1 MKIAAIAGV
10 MLGLAA
16 TFAPARAADPIKLRV
31 ADSFPAEHYLVR
43 LVLQPWMDEVTRR
56 TNGAVVFQHYPN
68 QQLGKAADLLRL
80 TQTGVVDIGY
90 IAPSYVSD
98 KMPVSE
104 VAQLPG
110 QFDTVCP
117 GTMAYW
123 KSARSGVIARADYAP
138 NKVRLLIETVLP
150 PYHVFTAHTPING
163 MADFQGLKLRTTGGA
178 QDLTVRALGGVPVRM
193 AAPDAY
199 ESLSRG
205 TMDGL
210 LFPLESV
217 ISYSLDKL
225 VKNGTDGVGFGS
237 FIVAFSIG
245 TDTWNRLPPEVQKAM
260 NDVAEEMEPKLCQQV
275 QDEEKVSR
283 SKLEAGGVVFAPLP
297 AATVA
302 DIHAKLKDV
311 AAEWA
316 QGLDA
321 RGKPGSEALKEFDAA
336 LHPAGG

>member
-1 MKIAAIAGV
+1 MKTALLAT
-10 MLGLAA
+10 LAA
-16 TFAPARAADPIKLRV
+16 AALVAPAWAADPIKLRV

-43 LVLQPWMDEVTRR
+43 LVLKPWMEEVTRR

-80 TQTGVVDIGY
+80 TQTGLVDIGY

-98 KMPVSE
+98 KMPHSE

-123 KSARSGVIARADYAP
+123 KAARTGAIARTDYAP
-138 NKVRLLIETVLP
+138 NKVHLLLETVLP
-150 PYHVFTAHTPING
+150 PYHAFTVKTPIKTV
-163 MADFQGLKLRTTGGA
+163 ADLNGLKLRTTGGA
-178 QDLTVRALGGVPVRM
+178 QDLTVRSMGGVPVRM

-217 ISYSLDKL
+217 ISYGLDKL

-237 FIVAFSIG
+237 FIVAYSIG
-245 TDTWNRLPPEVQKAM
+245 TDTWNRLTPEIRKAM
-260 NDVAEEMEPKLCQQV
+260 DDVAEEMEPKLCQQV
-275 QDEEKVSR
+275 QDEELVSR
-283 SKLEAGGVVFAPLP
+283 RKLEASGVVFAPLP
-297 AATVA
+297 AVTVA
-302 DIHAKLKDV
+302 DIHSKLNGV
-311 AAEWA
+311 ALEWA
-316 QGLDA
+316 KGLDA
-321 RGKPGSEALKEFDAA
+321 RGKAGTEVLKEFDAL
-336 LHPAGG
+336 LHPVGR